1 LPKSICKRIQNRSG
15 ETETVIKT
23 KKKKKEAQQYQILI
37 AKIQSRVK
45 LISKSET

>member
-23 KKKKKEAQQYQILI
+23 KKKKKKKHNNIKYLLPKYKAE
-37 AKIQSRVK
+37 
-45 LISKSET
+45 

>member
-1 LPKSICKRIQNRSG
+1 LQKNPKPFWGNRDSHQNQK
-15 ETETVIKT
+15 E
-23 KKKKKEAQQYQILI
+23 KKKEAQQYQILI